1 MKRIVL
7 SFLFIISLV
16 LPLSAAETESQLYT
30 RLTSAYDSGY
40 YPAVLTVSE
49 EFLASFPYSQ
59 FTPRVHFIRGKSYFR
74 LSRYVEAAKEFDL
87 VADSNADAA
96 YWQGMAYYRLQ
107 NFESAYNS
115 FYLALKILN
124 SESSEMS
131 ADIVADHEF
140 SKRSLLVYSAFTADN
155 CGKKEEAASLLEY
168 TLINFNM
175 EEDFQPAVQLLFSI
189 YKNTANKKRLTWL
202 YNQINGVIECFP
214 KEWSHA
220 MLYYMADAFSETGDL
235 VQALNIFD
243 KLIKCDEKPYQ
254 AAALQNSYLI
264 TTSEDFAV
272 ASGLGANSAVGAAN
286 YSAYSVLENAAQY
299 FPEGDIQL
307 CDLWM
312 KLAVSKWNG
321 GNEEDAM
328 RCFVQAEDSCA
339 KALENID
346 SLTGIIRTDISKIQ
360 EYLELAGLY
369 EAEYWFTHGEKNRA
383 VEFLQERA
391 DPSGVR
397 YPEYM
402 VQLARYSA
410 LTGRSDLCG
419 TYAQNAVEKLEK
431 TMSNT
436 VLVDIPDST
445 KQLAGE
451 AYFYQAYSAAEK
463 KDWKSVL
470 TACRNRYQVTQ
481 VYDYPQ
487 SVLFAESLLLADG
500 SDLAVA
506 KAMDIFEAM
515 SQTETGIISVAD
527 RTKALLLTGKYEDA
541 YKLGGNVRSSDADDE
556 YLYLM
561 GLAATG
567 CGVWKT
573 AETLLGTD
581 KPYGLYYTAYA
592 LYRQSRTDEAY
603 PLFAKFYNENMY
615 HRMARNACFY
625 AAVCALQNGE
635 GDNALKFAKLAVDKS
650 VLPDQRMEA
659 SVLCASIYNDFN
671 NYDVVKNDY
680 KTAMKNYEEAEK
692 LLEVYAPSSESVSL
706 NLLLS
711 QVYSSHASLAKRN
724 NETATYETLLRKADS
739 LLSKTEM
746 YFKTNPETR
755 EAAEE
760 AAYRRAELY
769 YSSAEYTKA
778 ADYYE
783 QFRNQYPE
791 SSFFVQA
798 LFYNALSLKNIG
810 REKEAILLFE
820 KCASYDKYNDTFGFP
835 ALRQLIELYRN
846 SMNYDMALTVAER
859 ALSEYPEESKFS
871 GIVTTVQ
878 NLRQMVEGTDE
889 TIAALKTKYE
899 ESGRSST
906 PAGRK
911 NGFTLALEYMN
922 TVSDRGKGEN
932 ILLDIVGAASET
944 GLAADDRFI
953 IGESYELLGLY
964 YRQLDRDDD
973 ATECYL
979 SAAECFASVDKGK
992 AAEVL
997 YNAIDIFV
1005 SSARR
1010 SDAEA
1015 VYRTL
1020 VSMDSGSQWAE
1031 KAAALVIGF

>member
-1 MKRIVL
+1 M
-7 SFLFIISLV
+7 FIICLA
-16 LPLSAAETESQLYT
+16 LPVSAAETDSQLYT

-40 YPAVLTVSE
+40 YPAVLTISE

-59 FTPRVHFIRGKSYFR
+59 FIPRVHFIRGKSFFR
-74 LSRYVEAAKEFDL
+74 LSRDAEAVKEFDFIINT
-87 VADSNADAA
+87 SADAA
-96 YWQGMAYYRLQ
+96 YWQGMAYYRQQ
-107 NFESAYNS
+107 NFESAYSS
-115 FYLALKILN
+115 FYQALNLLTKE
-124 SESSEMS
+124 ESANRSDDS
-131 ADIVADHEF
+131 ADVDGADTVHDF
-140 SKRSLLVYSAFTADN
+140 SKRSLLVYSAFTADS
-155 CGKKEEAASLLEY
+155 CGKRDEAAALLEY

-189 YKNTANKKRLTWL
+189 YKDTANKQRLTWL
-202 YNQINGVIECFP
+202 YRQISGVIECFP
-214 KEWSHA
+214 IEWSHA
-220 MLYYMADAFSETGDL
+220 MLYYMAEAFSETGNFM
-235 VQALNIFD
+235 QALEIFD

-264 TTSEDFAV
+264 TTRDDFAV
-272 ASGLGANSAVGAAN
+272 TAGSGASVEASL
-286 YSAYSVLENAAQY
+286 SAYSVLDNAAQY
-299 FPEGDIQL
+299 FPAGDIQL

-312 KLAVSKWNG
+312 KLAVSKWNA
-321 GNEEDAM
+321 GNQEDAM
-328 RCFVQAEDSCA
+328 SCFEKAEECCD
-339 KALENID
+339 KALSNGAGKD
-346 SLTGIIRTDISKIQ
+346 SSKIQ

-369 EAEYWFTHGEKNRA
+369 ETEYWFAHGEKSRA
-383 VEFLQERA
+383 VELLQERA

-410 LTGRSDLCG
+410 LTGRVDLCG

-431 TMSNT
+431 TMGYGTASDSNPV
-436 VLVDIPDST
+436 VLADIPDAT
-445 KQLAGE
+445 KRLAGE
-451 AYFYQAYSAAEK
+451 AYFYQAYAAAEK

-470 TACRNRYQVTQ
+470 SACRKRYQLTQ
-481 VYDYPQ
+481 TYDYPQ
-487 SVLFAESLLLADG
+487 SVLFAESLILADG
-500 SDLAVA
+500 SDVAIA
-506 KAMDIFEAM
+506 KAMDIFESM
-515 SQTETGIISVAD
+515 SQTTTGIVSVAD
-527 RTKALLLTGKYEDA
+527 RTKALLLTGNYETA
-541 YKLGGNVRSSDADDE
+541 YKLGGNVRSADADDE

-573 AETLLGTD
+573 AESLLGTD

-592 LYRQSRTDEAY
+592 LYRQSRTDEAF

-635 GDNALKFAKLAVDKS
+635 SDNALVYARYAVDKS
-650 VLPDQRMEA
+650 VRPEQKMEA
-659 SVLCASIYNDFN
+659 SVLCASIYND
-671 NYDVVKNDY
+671 KNMY
-680 KTAMKNYEEAEK
+680 AEAEA

-711 QVYSSHASLAKRN
+711 QVYSAHASLAKKN
-724 NETATYETLLRKADS
+724 GEIATYEVLLRKADS
-739 LLSKTEM
+739 LLSKTES
-746 YFKTNPETR
+746 YFRNNPETR

-760 AAYRRAELY
+760 AAYRRSELY
-769 YSSAEYTKA
+769 YSSAEYAKA

-783 QFRNQYPE
+783 QFRQQYPE
-791 SSFFVQA
+791 STFYVQA

-820 KCASYDKYNDTFGFP
+820 KCASYNKYNDTFGFP

-846 SMNYDMALTVAER
+846 SMEYDMALTVAER
-859 ALSEYPEESKFS
+859 ALLEYPEESKVS
-871 GIVTTVQ
+871 GIATTAQ

-911 NGFTLALEYMN
+911 NGFSLALEYMN
-922 TVSDRGKGEN
+922 TESNRDKGEK
-932 ILLDIVGAASET
+932 ILLDIIKVSSET

-1005 SSARR
+1005 SAARR
-1010 SDAEA
+1010 ADAEA
-1015 VYRTL
+1015 VYKTL
-1020 VSMDSGSQWAE
+1020 ISMDSGSQWAE